1 MKNKQKMGIENQ
13 RTEFKEIWKD
23 EYMKTLAAFAN
34 TVGGNL
40 FVGRN
45 NKGEDIGIDN
55 VQYLLENL
63 PNKIIQKL
71 NIHPIVKHLK
81 SEDKDLLEIEVLP
94 YDAAISYNGKFYIR
108 TGSTTQELSDKEL
121 HRFLLTKSK
130 ISWESVCEE
139 NVTIDDLNISTIEKF
154 KKLAKKRVPNIEKD
168 DNETIL
174 RKLNLIDNR
183 GNLRRAAILL
193 FGKEPQRFFFS
204 SYFKI
209 GKFRGT
215 TELITDDVI
224 EGNLFE
230 QFDKALEIIKTK
242 YIRLMVQGYKN
253 WVRIEEFEYPEDV
266 IREAI
271 VNALVHKDYLGAH
284 IQMKIFE
291 DKITLWNSGTLLTG
305 ITIDELKKPHGS
317 VHRNELISSTFYKAE
332 LIEAWG
338 RGTTFMVDEC
348 LKADLPEPE
357 YREYFGGFEIT
368 FHKDKL
374 TEKYLRSLELNDRQ
388 IEIVF
393 LAKKNN
399 RINNKFIVE
408 QLNVSRQ
415 TVTNDLSLL
424 TNKGILE
431 RKGSGAGSE
440 YIVKLTKSTN
450 V

>member
-1 MKNKQKMGIENQ
+1 M
-13 RTEFKEIWKD
+13 
-23 EYMKTLAAFAN
+23 
-34 TVGGNL
+34 
-40 FVGRN
+40 
-45 NKGEDIGIDN
+45 
-55 VQYLLENL
+55 
-63 PNKIIQKL
+63 
-71 NIHPIVKHLK
+71 
-81 SEDKDLLEIEVLP
+81 
-94 YDAAISYNGKFYIR
+94 
-108 TGSTTQELSDKEL
+108 
-121 HRFLLTKSK
+121 HRFLLAKSK
-130 ISWESVCEE
+130 TSWESICEE
-139 NVTIDDLNISTIEKF
+139 EATIDDLNIGTIEKF
-154 KKLAKKRVPNIEKD
+154 KKLAKKRVPDIENE

-174 RKLNLIDNR
+174 RKLNLIDNQ
-183 GNLRRAAILL
+183 GNLRRAALLL
-193 FGKEPQRFFFS
+193 FGKEPQRLFFS

-230 QFDKALEIIKTK
+230 QFDKALEILRTK
-242 YIRLMVQGYKN
+242 YIRLMVKGYKD

-317 VHRNELISSTFYKAE
+317 VHRNELISNTFYKAE

-368 FHKDKL
+368 LHKDKL
-374 TEKYLRSLELNDRQ
+374 TEKYLKDLGLNERQ
-388 IEIVF
+388 INAIGYI
-393 LAKKNN
+393 KKNGK
-399 RINNKFIVE
+399 ITNNE
-408 QLNVSRQ
+408 YRE
-415 TVTNDLSLL
+415 L
-424 TNKGILE
+424 TNMTDRTIRRDLIELIEHEIIKKHGATKGAYYTL
-431 RKGSGAGSE
+431 
-440 YIVKLTKSTN
+440 
-450 V
+450 